1 MERAVV
7 APRVLALNHL
17 GEHELANASA
27 RVVSLAHQLALLVK
41 RTKKNR
47 NALINEAVR
56 HFVALKQRAEWPQE
70 LLEAEA
76 PEAVEPFEKHRSSRR
91 AGPRFP

>member
-1 MERAVV
+1 MNFSV
-7 APRVLALNHL
+7 HL
-17 GEHELANASA
+17 DDA
-27 RVVSLAHQLALLVK
+27 LAHQLALLVK

-76 PEAVEPFEKHRSSRR
+76 PEAVEPFEKHRASRR